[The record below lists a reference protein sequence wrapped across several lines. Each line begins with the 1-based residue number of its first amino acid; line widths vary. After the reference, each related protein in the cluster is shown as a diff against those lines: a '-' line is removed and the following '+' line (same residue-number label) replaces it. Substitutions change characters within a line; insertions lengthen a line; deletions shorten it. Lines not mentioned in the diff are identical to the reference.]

1 MQKLFAK
8 EVYQRNI
15 KNLSNTV
22 LDILKSYSKS
32 HPDGLFLLPP
42 LVGLFCQSPWVE
54 VGFCCPIYV
63 TRRAQLNNEG
73 AILVARC
80 WGVICI
86 LKVFVV
92 FHEDSPENN
101 KYQR

>member
-1 MQKLFAK
+1 MQYKKFIK
-8 EVYQRNI
+8 YRN
-15 KNLSNTV
+15 
-22 LDILKSYSKS
+22 ILKSLSNS
-32 HPDGLFLLPP
+32 HLGGLFLFPP
-42 LVGLFCQSPWVE
+42 LVGLFCQSSWVE

-80 WGVICI
+80 WGVISI